1 MLSKEK
7 FISGMEIL
15 KAAYFDFKFDT
26 NNEMQVKVW
35 YSVFKNLSDEAFINI
50 IKEYYPINQHPP
62 KCPRDLTSIIV
73 DRIVADEKVKPEQAL
88 DTVRDI
94 VSRCGGWQYE
104 GREEIYQAL
113 KNYPALHDTVK
124 EFESELRNLR
134 VDDTY
139 TADRFRK
146 AYEVKL
152 RTGAIR
158 QVDTALGLNIPD
170 NSKLLGSGFLPSEI

>member
-1 MLSKEK
+1 MTL
-7 FISGMEIL
+7 L
-15 KAAYFDFKFDT
+15 KKNYVGWQFDT
-26 NNEMQVKVW
+26 KDEIQVKLW
-35 YSVFKNLSDEAFINI
+35 YSAFKNLTDEQFESLVKDYIANN
-50 IKEYYPINQHPP
+50 EYPP
-62 KCPRDLTSIIV
+62 KCIKNLTDIYV
-73 DRIVADEKVKPEQAL
+73 DRQIQYAVVPPEKALALVREIVTD
-88 DTVRDI
+88 
-94 VSRCGGWQYE
+94 CGGWEY
-104 GREEIYQAL
+104 GKRDIYAKL
-113 KNYPALHDTVK
+113 RRYPTLYDTVK